1 MTGAAGSNGGFS
13 MLLLL
18 AGIAVFLIVAVT
30 LWRCL
35 PQGGEKYRFA
45 DTAWEPYV
53 GVALTAGLALS
64 TALTLSG
71 VFQLIGT

>member
-1 MTGAAGSNGGFS
+1 

-18 AGIAVFLIVAVT
+18 AGIVVFLIVGVV

-35 PQGGEKYRFA
+35 PRNGEKYRFA

-53 GVALTAGLALS
+53 GVALTAGLALG
-64 TALTLSG
+64 TAFALSG
-71 VFQLIGT
+71 IFGMMAG